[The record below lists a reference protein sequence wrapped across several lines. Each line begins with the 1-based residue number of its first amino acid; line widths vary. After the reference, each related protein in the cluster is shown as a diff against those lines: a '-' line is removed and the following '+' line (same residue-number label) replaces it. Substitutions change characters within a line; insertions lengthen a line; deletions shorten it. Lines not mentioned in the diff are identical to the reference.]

1 MGDIDTYIN
10 ILSDSLRKKFDIVKK
25 ILECTKE
32 QERLLAVEEV
42 DTDRFLEEL
51 DKKGKLIEQMTQLDK
66 GFESVYA
73 KVDAVFKTD
82 AANYRTQI
90 LQLQNYIRT
99 VTDIGV
105 EIQALEQKNKE
116 KLNKFLAKKRASIN
130 DFKKSN
136 KTATTYYQ
144 NMSNQHREWQSYFL
158 DKRK

>member
-51 DKKGKLIEQMTQLDK
+51 DKKGKLIEQMAELDK

-73 KVDAVFKTD
+73 KVDAVLKTD
-82 AANYRTQI
+82 AASYRTQI

-116 KLNKFLAKKRASIN
+116 KLNRFLAKKRAGIN
-130 DFKKSN
+130 DFKRRN

-158 DKRK
+158 DQRK

>member
-25 ILECTKE
+25 ILEYTKE
-32 QERLLAVEEV
+32 QERILAVEEV
-42 DTDRFLEEL
+42 DADRFLEVL
-51 DKKGKLIEQMTQLDK
+51 DKKGRLIEQMTELDK

-73 KVDAVFKTD
+73 KVDAVLKTD
-82 AANYRTQI
+82 ASSYRAQI

-105 EIQALEQKNKE
+105 EIQALEHKNKE

>member
-42 DTDRFLEEL
+42 DADRFLEVL
-51 DKKGKLIEQMTQLDK
+51 DKKGSLIEQMTQLDK

-73 KVDAVFKTD
+73 KVAAVFKTD
-82 AANYRTQI
+82 AASYRTQI

-116 KLNKFLAKKRASIN
+116 KLNRFLANKRAGIN

-158 DKRK
+158 DQRK